1 MTVLL
6 LGIPFGILAQGT
18 QDSHVDADDI
28 FNMSYASLST
38 VDNNDISKKTKN
50 PKADNYDVYVSKED
64 LLAVEDAWLDNPGF
78 DIQEN
83 MVAFTKDQKTVFFSA
98 NKKIKVKNKEAADV
112 KIKKSVQ
119 LQLFKADVAENGD
132 WVNLEMLPFN
142 GKKHSTGHPSLSSDD
157 SKLYFVSDGPEST
170 GKTDIFVVDLLEKG
184 TYGTPSN
191 MGPKINTTEIE
202 VFPYVDESDVLY
214 FASDKETEGDEL
226 NVFAAQVIDDV
237 PMAAVKI
244 DVDVNAS
251 KEAYVAAFNAIDE
264 EVIMTAE
271 KAANLRDLEILL
283 EAENLAAIEK
293 IEEDLTEDLDGSA
306 YDFSS
311 DTEVYSV
318 QIGAFQKNVKTGNY
332 DTSSGLFNQ
341 RYDDGY
347 NRFYSGVFTSKEEA
361 EKHLNEMIQKG
372 YKDAFVLGLK
382 GQERFLP

>member
-50 PKADNYDVYVSKED
+50 PKVDNYDVYVSKED